1 MEGSS
6 TDIMAIVSIVVSVVA
21 TVIGFINH
29 RRIRSNC
36 FGKKLE
42 VSIDIDKTSPDSQT
56 PLQIKIPDAK

>member
-1 MEGSS
+1 MSDS
-6 TDIMAIVSIVVSVVA
+6 TEIMAIASIAVSVIA

-42 VSIDIDKTSPDSQT
+42 VSIDIDKTSPQT
-56 PLQIKIPDAK
+56 LQIKIPDAK

>member
-1 MEGSS
+1 MSDS
-6 TDIMAIVSIVVSVVA
+6 TEIMAIVSIAVSVIA

-42 VSIDIDKTSPDSQT
+42 VSIDIDKTSPQT
-56 PLQIKIPDAK
+56 LQIKIPDAK